1 MLQTNANMFQWYQ
14 KINLH
19 EPPTVTAS
27 KWWFTVM
34 QICYNYVTLELT
46 WISNTTCHYE
56 NFLETNLPID
66 FCKEFMPNW
75 KMLPNNARISQRH
88 PKHWCFKL
96 MLTCYN
102 DIKSLTYMINCG
114 HFGSFVETDLQL
126 VSASQ
131 WCFTVM
137 QICYNFVTLEL
148 AWISNMYCHIEHFG
162 ETDLHLVVVQGWCLT
177 TM

>member
-1 MLQTNANMFQWYQ
+1 MQRIYAKLKDVLYQCMDITKTSKALMLQTNANMLQWYQ

-19 EPPTVTAS
+19 EPSTVTAL

-34 QICYNYVTLELT
+34 QIRYNYVTLELT

-75 KMLPNNARISQRH
+75 KMLYNNVRISQRH

-102 DIKSLTYMINCG
+102 DIKRLTYMN
-114 HFGSFVETDLQL
+114 LQR
-126 VSASQ
+126 
-131 WCFTVM
+131 
-137 QICYNFVTLEL
+137 
-148 AWISNMYCHIEHFG
+148 
-162 ETDLHLVVVQGWCLT
+162 
-177 TM
+177 